1 MNFNKKLLKLRNE
14 RGLSQDELGDKI
26 SVLQQT
32 ISKWGSANP
41 ILNLKA

>member
-26 SVLQQT
+26 SVSRQT
-32 ISKWGSANP
+32 ISKWESGNP